1 MAGRP
6 LNQVYQRNKAEQ
18 RRFTSGDYLGQ
29 VFLLTAA
36 VIILIL
42 VMAKMIL
49 PRHAPGGKDSL
60 LPFSPTSNNPMAGP
74 PPGGTS
80 SSPSPV
86 SSTEPWLSRLFG
98 GLKPM
103 AEAETSLRPQILFR
117 SRLGPTKD
125 IHVIQ
130 VAGKRLVVGSTNHQM
145 TLLTELDSSMDTSLV
160 TPDPDADL
168 YKQYLPSEDT
178 SSAQPPLA
186 GDEEIVILDDY
197 EDTYDT
203 NA

>member
-1 MAGRP
+1 
-6 LNQVYQRNKAEQ
+6 
-18 RRFTSGDYLGQ
+18 
-29 VFLLTAA
+29 
-36 VIILIL
+36 
-42 VMAKMIL
+42 
-49 PRHAPGGKDSL
+49 
-60 LPFSPTSNNPMAGP
+60 
-74 PPGGTS
+74 
-80 SSPSPV
+80 
-86 SSTEPWLSRLFG
+86 
-98 GLKPM
+98 M